1 MNQNFHDFII
11 KWQLFIKNIILLL
24 ATLRTF
30 TAVPSD
36 FLLGH
41 NALLTKCMAALW
53 EHHSLSVEMV
63 EFLLAVITLY
73 YGFHVI

>member
-1 MNQNFHDFII
+1 LNQNFHDFII
-11 KWQLFIKNIILLL
+11 EWQLFIKNIILLL

-41 NALLTKCMAALW
+41 NALLTKGMAALW

-63 EFLLAVITLY
+63 ELLLAVITLY